1 MNKKVLIIVAL
12 IAVLGIGL
20 FVLTGC
26 GNKNEV
32 NTTSNANNNASDAKL
47 ITIGDYKIQL
57 DKKDDYNGKVE
68 YTYSSSFKLDNSGTT
83 RFYSFVDKDD
93 NELVQI
99 SVNTTYETPD
109 RTISLLEKNYYNNN
123 TNNVKSENK
132 TINDMDCVYIEYNNT
147 TKDIDYANH
156 EYYYLF
162 DKEDNNYFYLKIKA
176 KGSLDEYKELEEEL
190 VNNVLLK

>member
-1 MNKKVLIIVAL
+1 MKKKIFLISLIIL
-12 IAVLGIGL
+12 ILIVGL

-26 GNKNEV
+26 ENKNEV
-32 NTTSNANNNASDAKL
+32 NTTSNANNNVSDAKL
-47 ITIGDYKIQL
+47 ITIGDNKIQL
-57 DKKDDYNGKVE
+57 DKKDNYSGKVE

-109 RTISLLEKNYYNNN
+109 RTISLLERNYYNNN

-147 TKDIDYANH
+147 TKDIDYVNH

-162 DKEDNNYFYLKIKA
+162 DKEDNNYFYIKIKA
-176 KGSLDEYKELEEEL
+176 KGSLDEYKELEEEI